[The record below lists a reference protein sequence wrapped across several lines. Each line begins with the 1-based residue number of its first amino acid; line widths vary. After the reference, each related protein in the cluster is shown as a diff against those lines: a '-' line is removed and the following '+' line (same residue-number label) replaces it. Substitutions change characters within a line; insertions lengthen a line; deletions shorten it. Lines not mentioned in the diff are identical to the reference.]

1 MKKQKKRRKK
11 KLSDLQQL
19 SARTINMV
27 CAGENTSRDTSE
39 EPEKPQGNLTVDG
52 MTTGRFVRRL
62 NKVEGKYIHEQQ
74 LN

>member
-1 MKKQKKRRKK
+1 
-11 KLSDLQQL
+11 
-19 SARTINMV
+19 MV